1 MRRISTVEFIRNFGS
16 HSDAALTEPVI
27 ITKNGRDR
35 LALISIEQYNLL
47 QHAFDALEDA
57 RPKSRRAPV
66 RRSQGKTA
74 LRRKA

>member
-57 RPKSRRAPV
+57 RPKSRRVPV